1 MFSGPIFRLSICDF
15 HGAKIFSYRV
25 GKYVRVRHR
34 YIMSDI
40 HPKAGYISV
49 VHVLAKLDLMRIMI
63 LKYL

>member
-1 MFSGPIFRLSICDF
+1 MVQKYSV
-15 HGAKIFSYRV
+15 YRV

>member
-1 MFSGPIFRLSICDF
+1 MVQKYSV
-15 HGAKIFSYRV
+15 YRV
-25 GKYVRVRHR
+25 GKYVRVSNR

-49 VHVLAKLDLMRIMI
+49 VHVLAKLDLMRIIMI